1 MPDWHNEANGVYGKK
16 VQKEFWD
23 KYNENR
29 EMDKHEYKYITSTTD
44 KEKPFYPGLMRNA
57 DR

>member
-1 MPDWHNEANGVYGKK
+1 MGASKWYMMLSA
-16 VQKEFWD
+16 KEQREVD
-23 KYNENR
+23 KRSKENR
-29 EMDKHEYKYITSTTD
+29 EMNKYEYKYITATTD